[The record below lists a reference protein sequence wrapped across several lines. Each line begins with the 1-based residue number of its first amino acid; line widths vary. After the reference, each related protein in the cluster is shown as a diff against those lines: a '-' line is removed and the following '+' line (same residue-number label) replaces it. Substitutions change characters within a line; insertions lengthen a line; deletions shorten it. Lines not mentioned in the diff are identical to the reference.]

1 VASDARHLLGLVLL
15 VATGCSPLKGARW
28 SSTTPEG
35 GGQIILEPRGLV
47 RLAPRSESLGFDHA
61 FGFRKPLARDV
72 DVGLAA
78 SFVDGVHLDGRF
90 QLAREETAELSTG
103 VAFAAQLLPL
113 EGREYLE
120 LAMPNR
126 VGLNID
132 ASQLG
137 FGFAPGLRVVRED
150 LARTGLVFAP
160 RGTVAFDIGFSP
172 HFHLIPSV
180 EATGYVGSDSTLQVS
195 DAILLTGGL
204 ATVF

>member
-1 VASDARHLLGLVLL
+1 VASDARPLLGLVLL

-61 FGFRKPLARDV
+61 FGFRKPLAR
-72 DVGLAA
+72 
-78 SFVDGVHLDGRF
+78 
-90 QLAREETAELSTG
+90 EETAELSTG

-126 VGLNID
+126 FGLNID